1 TGAGKSSLVR
11 ALLGLHPV
19 SGAIWID
26 GQPLDPA
33 RTERLRQETA
43 WVDPATHLF
52 NRSLLDN
59 LCYGEGPEAA
69 RRASDAARAMDL
81 QPVLDR
87 LPQGLQTP
95 LGEGGGLLSGGEG
108 QRVRLGRAALKS
120 AARLVL
126 LDEPFRGLER
136 PRRRELLA
144 RARERWRSA
153 TLLCVTHDVGD
164 TLSFDR

>member
-1 TGAGKSSLVR
+1 
-11 ALLGLHPV
+11 
-19 SGAIWID
+19 
-26 GQPLDPA
+26 
-33 RTERLRQETA
+33 
-43 WVDPATHLF
+43 
-52 NRSLLDN
+52 
-59 LCYGEGPEAA
+59 
-69 RRASDAARAMDL
+69 
-81 QPVLDR
+81 
-87 LPQGLQTP
+87 TP

-144 RARERWRSA
+144 RARERSRSA

-164 TLSFDR
+164 TLSFDRVLVFSDGRLVEDGAPRALAARAGSRYAELLRAEEEVARAIWGGPGWRRLRIDGGVLREVDRRRDAA